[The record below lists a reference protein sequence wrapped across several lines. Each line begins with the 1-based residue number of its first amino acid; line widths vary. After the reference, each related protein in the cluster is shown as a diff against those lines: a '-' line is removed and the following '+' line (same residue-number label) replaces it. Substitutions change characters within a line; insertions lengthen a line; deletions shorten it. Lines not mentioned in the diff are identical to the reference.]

1 MNSVQDHTENII
13 ELDNVSYTYN
23 GVDFVVKDITFSVHR
38 GDYLG
43 LIGPNGSG
51 KTTLLKMMLGL
62 LRPTHGIVKI
72 FGKEPKDFHE
82 WYKIGYVA
90 QKATHFDK
98 NFPATVEEAVA
109 MGTYARRGL
118 FHFPSA
124 EDKKRVYEA
133 LEQVEMLEHRKERIG
148 DLSGGQQQRVFIAR
162 ALATKPEVVI
172 LDEPTVGVDATT
184 QEQFYLLLRKL
195 NKEFRLTL
203 ILVSHELNIVSRE
216 ATEVACINQSLVCY
230 TTPEEL
236 SQQGGIEKLYG
247 KDLRYLLHD
256 HNSKE

>member
-1 MNSVQDHTENII
+1 MHMTSAHTEDII

-23 GVDFVVKDITFSVHR
+23 GTDFVVKDITFSVHR

-51 KTTLLKMMLGL
+51 KTTLLKMILGL
-62 LRPTHGIVKI
+62 LQPTHGSVKI

-98 NFPATVEEAVA
+98 NFPVTVEEVVG

-118 FHFPSA
+118 FHFSTT
-124 EDKKRVYEA
+124 EDKKRVHEA
-133 LEQVEMLEHRKERIG
+133 LTQVEMLEHRKKRIG
-148 DLSGGQQQRVFIAR
+148 NLSGGQQQRVFIAR
-162 ALATKPEVVI
+162 ALAAKPEVII
-172 LDEPTVGVDATT
+172 LDEPTVGVDAAT

-195 NKEFRLTL
+195 NKDFRLTL

-216 ATEVACINQSLVCY
+216 ATEVACINQNLVCY

-236 SQQGGIEKLYG
+236 LAQGGIEKLYG

-256 HNSKE
+256 HDNAK